1 MTAAELRVLEARMDM
16 LDAMLQDLIDQM
28 RRTQP
33 PAWTDQVRRAVSG
46 LPGVPVFQGFFR
58 WLRTGSKMVPP
69 MSSSACPRLTHRTSA
84 SSWSSPTKASV
95 PWVGRAAM

>member
-16 LDAMLQDLIDQM
+16 LEAMLPDLIDQM

-46 LPGVPVFQGFFR
+46 LPGVPVFQGFLQVVADGFENGAAR
-58 WLRTGSKMVPP
+58 ELIGLREADPP
-69 MSSSACPRLTHRTSA
+69 HF
-84 SSWSSPTKASV
+84 
-95 PWVGRAAM
+95 G